1 MNATV
6 RPIHAF
12 SEGLIKSMEI
22 QENFAARTATRH
34 VYPAP
39 AQPRTIQP
47 ESVRFSS
54 DALNWPHLN
63 IGHREVDPGSLE
75 LPAGATHH
83 LIFVSLTKGRCS
95 RSSAE
100 GLSETEFEAGH
111 VSIQP
116 AFKPVRWESDTHLS
130 FAVLCLEPGFL
141 NRVAEETFDIR
152 ASELQLKAVERQRD
166 PLVTD
171 LAGLLSR
178 EVLNGDSASPLLA
191 ESAATQLAVHLV
203 RHYTERPLLEKADRS
218 TPPHRAV
225 VRASEFIHDNYAR
238 GLRLADIAAAAHLSP
253 FHLIRL
259 FGKSTGVT
267 PHQYLIQV
275 RVNMARSLLSAGA
288 DAGSLADVA
297 AAVGFADQS
306 HLTRH
311 FKRVLGLT
319 PKQLRQ

>member
-1 MNATV
+1 MNALYTTSQLRTSTR
-6 RPIHAF
+6 RP
-12 SEGLIKSMEI
+12 
-22 QENFAARTATRH
+22 
-34 VYPAP
+34 YPAP

-54 DALNWPHLN
+54 DALNWPYLN
-63 IGHREVDPGSLE
+63 IGRREVEPGSLE

-83 LIFVSLTKGRCS
+83 LIFVSLTKGHCT

-100 GLSETEFEAGH
+100 ETTESEFEAGH

-116 AFKPVRWESDTHLS
+116 AFKPVRWESDMPLS
-130 FAVLCLEPGFL
+130 FEVLCLEPDFL
-141 NRVAEETFDIR
+141 HKVAEEIFDIR
-152 ASELQLKAVERQRD
+152 ASELQLKAVDKQRD
-166 PLVTD
+166 PLITD

-178 EVLNGDSASPLLA
+178 EALNGDSASGLLA

-203 RHYTERPLLEKADRS
+203 RHYTERPLQRRVESS
-218 TPPHRAV
+218 TLPHRAV

-253 FHLIRL
+253 FHLLRL
-259 FGKSTGVT
+259 FRKSTGKT

-288 DAGSLADVA
+288 GSGSLADVA